1 MTPLTR
7 VFSAQSSRLGSFMDF
22 KFKLCIIF
30 FWLQGP
36 PLVHQPR
43 QSQRPL
49 QPQRR
54 HQLETNHLVRNG
66 YIVSIVNRH
75 LQMPG
80 I

>member
-1 MTPLTR
+1 MIADLKVR
-7 VFSAQSSRLGSFMDF
+7 FIHGLQIQIMYY
-22 KFKLCIIF
+22 F

-54 HQLETNHLVRNG
+54 QHQVETSHLVRNG
-66 YIVSIVNRH
+66 YIAIIVNRH

>member
-1 MTPLTR
+1 MYY
-7 VFSAQSSRLGSFMDF
+7 
-22 KFKLCIIF
+22 F

-54 HQLETNHLVRNG
+54 QQHQVETSHLVRNG
-66 YIVSIVNRH
+66 YIAIIVNLH